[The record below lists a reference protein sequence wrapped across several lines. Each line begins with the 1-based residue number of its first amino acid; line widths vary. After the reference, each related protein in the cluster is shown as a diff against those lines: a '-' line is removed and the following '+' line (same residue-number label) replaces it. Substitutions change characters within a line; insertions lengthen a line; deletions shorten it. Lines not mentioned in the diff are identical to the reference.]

1 MAAAPLIAPTVSVA
15 KAGLPAISSGLG
27 SIIGGGLGAIGSFF
41 GASSSAKQAKKLAR
55 EQMAFQERMSN
66 TAYQRSADD
75 LEAAGLNRILAL
87 GSPASSP
94 AGAMAPVPNYGDA
107 LTAGAKTAA
116 ESMTQR
122 VQRQNIQAQTSQA
135 SSAAG
140 VNKARENQIKSQ
152 TVIQD
157 AIAKAVSTGQSGI
170 EQLGK
175 LLINPDSVGSAVE
188 AVKEGAEKAS
198 SSAKG
203 AINLS
208 DKFWQTRKKTVN
220 ETAEYLQKHGDLT
233 WKAAKSLAQ
242 KIKDYQEG
250 KK

>member
-1 MAAAPLIAPTVSVA
+1 MAAPAA
-15 KAGLPAISSGLG
+15 AGLPAISSGLG
-27 SIIGGGLGAIGSFF
+27 SIIGGGLGALGSFF
-41 GASSSAKQAKKLAR
+41 GAKSSAKQAKKMAR

-87 GSPASSP
+87 GSPASTP
-94 AGAMAPVPNYGDA
+94 AGASAPVPNYGDA
-107 LTAGAKTAA
+107 LATGAKTASEA
-116 ESMTQR
+116 MTQR

-140 VNKARENQIKSQ
+140 VNKAREKQITSQ

-157 AIAKAVSTGQSGI
+157 AIAKAVSTGQAGI
-170 EQLGK
+170 EELGK
-175 LLINPDSVGSAVE
+175 LLINPDSVGSTVE
-188 AVKEGAEKAS
+188 ALKEGAEKAG
-198 SSAKG
+198 SSAKS
-203 AINLS
+203 AIDIS
-208 DKFWQTRKKTVN
+208 DQFWKTRNKTV
-220 ETAEYLQKHGDLT
+220 TDIAEFLLDTSPAIQS

>member
-1 MAAAPLIAPTVSVA
+1 MPFAPAAAAGAS
-15 KAGLPAISSGLG
+15 AGLPAISSGLG

-41 GASSSAKQAKKLAR
+41 GAKSSAKQAKKLAR

-87 GSPASSP
+87 GSPASTP

-107 LTAGAKTAA
+107 LATGAKTAS

-140 VNKARENQIKSQ
+140 VNKAREAQIQSQ

-157 AIAKAVSTGQSGI
+157 AIAKAVSTGQAGI
-170 EQLGK
+170 EELGK
-175 LLINPDSVGSAVE
+175 LLINPDSVGSTVE
-188 AVKEGAEKAS
+188 ALKEGAAKAG

-203 AINLS
+203 VLDMS
-208 DKFWQTRKKTVN
+208 DKFWQKRNQSVK
-220 ETAEYLQKHGDLT
+220 ETAEYLQKHGELT
-233 WKAAKSLAQ
+233 WEAAKSLAQ
-242 KIKDYQEG
+242 KIKDFQEG